1 MRVKEQKAMWQS
13 NSMGALDGLKLK
25 INNFVVDQ
33 TINYLGNNFSK
44 QKLVNL
50 AKIFEKIAG
59 SKGGI
64 NHARRMKW
72 LFESEHAHFFW
83 WKRILT
89 ELHPNC
95 RNKWIKNFFVNG
107 YYGDNLRK
115 RTEFNKKNGF
125 FPPTVL
131 LASITKNCNF
141 HCKGCWAHEY
151 DVREDLTKDKWRE
164 IFTEA
169 RDVMGIHIFPI
180 VGGEPFIRKE
190 FLELCEEFNDC
201 TFITFTNGSLIT
213 EKTVEKLKQLG
224 NVQPMFSISGLKEN
238 TDAVRGEGTFDMVM
252 EKMDMLKKAG
262 IFFGASVVATSQ
274 NCDEVTSD
282 DFMKMLSDKGCLWT
296 WFFHYVPVGDS
307 PDISMTPNANQRRQI
322 LKAVYN
328 ARNTL
333 PMMTVDFWG
342 DGPEM
347 MGCIAGG
354 RQYVHVNP
362 KGDVE
367 PCTFVHLA
375 THNVNNCTLTEA
387 LASPFM
393 TSIRNGIPYEDGNML
408 RPCMIVD
415 RPDVLRKYYE
425 EFKPYETHENAA
437 AYLTDPKITSEID
450 KYSSEV
456 KEILDKDWRENLW
469 MTIFP
474 LEGEYYI
481 DRDHFCSTVKPET
494 EHSCSGHCAGCGCH

>member
-1 MRVKEQKAMWQS
+1 MARVEKQSTVWQS
-13 NSMGALDGLKLK
+13 NTMGCFDSLKLK
-25 INNFVVDQ
+25 INNFVIDQ
-33 TINYLGNNFSK
+33 TINYLGRDFSK
-44 QKLVNL
+44 EKLVNL
-50 AKIFEKIAG
+50 AKVFEKIAG
-59 SKGGI
+59 SKGGV
-64 NHARRMKW
+64 NHARRMQW
-72 LFESEHAHFFW
+72 LFQSEHPHLFW
-83 WKRILT
+83 WKKILT

-115 RTEFNKKNGF
+115 RSEFNEKNGF

-141 HCKGCWAHEY
+141 NCKGCWAHEY
-151 DVREDLTKDKWRE
+151 DVREDLTKEKWQE
-164 IFTEA
+164 IFREA
-169 RDVMGIHIFPI
+169 RDEMGIHIFPI
-180 VGGEPFIRKE
+180 VGGEPFCRKE
-190 FLELCEEFNDC
+190 FLELAEEFSDC

-213 EKTVEKLKQLG
+213 ESVVEKLKKLG
-224 NVQPMFSISGLKEN
+224 NVQPMFSLGGLREN
-238 TDAVRGEGTFDMVM
+238 NDKIRGEGCFDMVM
-252 EKMDMLKKAG
+252 KKMDMLREAG
-262 IFFGASVVATSQ
+262 IFFGASITVTTE

-282 DFMKMLSDKGCLWT
+282 DYMQMLSDKGVLWS
-296 WFFHYVPVGDS
+296 WFFHYVPIGET
-307 PDISMTPNANQRRQI
+307 PDVDLVPNAQQRQQI

-354 RQYVHVNP
+354 RQYIHVNP

-387 LASPFM
+387 LGAPFM
-393 TSIRNGIPYEDGNML
+393 RAIRDNIPYEDGNML

-415 RPDVLRKYYE
+415 RPEMLRKYYE
-425 EFKPYETHENAA
+425 EFKPYETHKNAA
-437 AYLTDPKITSEID
+437 DYLTNSEIKAKID
-450 KYSSEV
+450 KYSKDV
-456 KEILDKDWRENLW
+456 KEILDEDWRNNLW

-474 LEGEYYI
+474 LEGEYYV
-481 DRDHFCSTVKPET
+481 DRDNFCSKERPAHKCTRECV
-494 EHSCSGHCAGCGCH
+494 GCGK